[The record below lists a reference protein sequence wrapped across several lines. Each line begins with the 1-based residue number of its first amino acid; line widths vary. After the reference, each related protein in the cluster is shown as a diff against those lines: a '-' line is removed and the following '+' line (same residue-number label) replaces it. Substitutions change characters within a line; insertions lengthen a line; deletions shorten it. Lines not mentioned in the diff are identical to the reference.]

1 MYSIVIFSST
11 PCIGDFPSLPSS
23 PAKSIEVV
31 DGDPQISLLDMLEE
45 LEKNEYPTLKR
56 QHLSKKDISGPTE
69 TSGPTFVVGDEAVE
83 KSPVAAEKVT
93 PEVLK
98 ERVSSSSS

>member
-1 MYSIVIFSST
+1 M
-11 PCIGDFPSLPSS
+11 D
-23 PAKSIEVV
+23 A
-31 DGDPQISLLDMLEE
+31 GDPQISLLDMLEE

-69 TSGPTFVVGDEAVE
+69 TSGPTFVMGDEAVE
-83 KSPVAAEKVT
+83 KPPVAEAVT

-98 ERVSSSSS
+98 KRVSSSSYLIAL